1 MPHSQPEGV
10 TPTICPILC
19 AKALGDMEE
28 LHAKRSNAGAI
39 QDDEDETKRREGE
52 VSVEEGRPGGG
63 VRCSTKT
70 CKINHHRG
78 VTPELRTALVFD
90 QLRGP
95 SSQHANTH

>member
-1 MPHSQPEGV
+1 MPYPQPYHS
-10 TPTICPILC
+10 TPIMCPILF

-63 VRCSTKT
+63 VRCLTTK
-70 CKINHHRG
+70 
-78 VTPELRTALVFD
+78 
-90 QLRGP
+90 
-95 SSQHANTH
+95 